1 MSRTLCCMYLLVKIS
16 NDLIQLLSTGLMRG
30 LQLLFS
36 FYLCIMCLLVGKL
49 CCL

>member
-1 MSRTLCCMYLLVKIS
+1 MSRMLCCMYLLIKIS
-16 NDLIQLLSTGLMRG
+16 NDLIQLLSRGLLRG

-36 FYLCIMCLLVGKL
+36 FYLRILRLLGGKL